1 MPPSSAFSR
10 GLRKGLHFT
19 VRVKNIQGLFI
30 DTLRLRLKRAATA
43 LQLDHDAV
51 QPPGQVFAVTSS
63 EEHATSAALRQR
75 YRQAGVVQIEV
86 AAQHAVAT
94 RPRLRTAN
102 HSDASPQHSREETRH
117 KTTEADRAARAH
129 WRVSSGASFQDNVL
143 LVIAYEHVV
152 LPLSALSV
160 VHPLLTLGHRSPSAN
175 VSHLPQFR

>member
-1 MPPSSAFSR
+1 M
-10 GLRKGLHFT
+10 
-19 VRVKNIQGLFI
+19 
-30 DTLRLRLKRAATA
+30 
-43 LQLDHDAV
+43 
-51 QPPGQVFAVTSS
+51 FAVTSS

-75 YRQAGVVQIEV
+75 YRQAGVRSGYAPAALTRCSNAILTMRPIEV

-160 VHPLLTLGHRSPSAN
+160 VH
-175 VSHLPQFR
+175 

>member
-1 MPPSSAFSR
+1 M
-10 GLRKGLHFT
+10 
-19 VRVKNIQGLFI
+19 
-30 DTLRLRLKRAATA
+30 
-43 LQLDHDAV
+43 
-51 QPPGQVFAVTSS
+51 FAVTSS

-75 YRQAGVVQIEV
+75 YRQAGV
-86 AAQHAVAT
+86 
-94 RPRLRTAN
+94 RSGLRTAN

-117 KTTEADRAARAH
+117 KTTEADLAARAH

-175 VSHLPQFR
+175 VSHLSQFR